1 MPIRGDVIH
10 TVDFFQGAFTII
22 LALAVGEAL
31 KSFVSDDQ
39 NQSLHWERFP
49 ALVAFM
55 VIFFQFFESMA
66 QYFYSTYL
74 SPKTAVAFVPE
85 YLLFDS
91 ILFLLEGCCF
101 FVMSRS
107 LAPHR
112 WRRFYGAVLVLML
125 IDIAWTGVNQL
136 RGLHVGPWL
145 VIDIATVVVIL
156 LMVWFERGKPDSMR
170 PGYAGLALIA
180 ITSVLAY
187 WFEHDMYLP

>member
-10 TVDFFQGAFTII
+10 TVNFFQGAFTII

-39 NQSLHWERFP
+39 SQSLHWERFP
-49 ALVAFM
+49 ALLAFM

-74 SPKTAVAFVPE
+74 SPKTALEFFPG

-91 ILFLLEGCCF
+91 IMFLLEGCCF
-101 FVMSRS
+101 FIMSRS

-112 WRRFYGAVLVLML
+112 WRRFYGSIVVLML
-125 IDIAWTGVNQL
+125 IDIAWTGVNQT

-145 VIDIATVVVIL
+145 AIDAATVVAIL
-156 LMVWFERGKPDSMR
+156 LMVWFERGKKDSMR
-170 PGYAGLALIA
+170 PSYVGLALIA
-180 ITSVLAY
+180 ITSVLSY
-187 WFEHDMYLP
+187 WLEHDMYLP